1 MAVRRSTQHVVALLV
16 AAVAAFAVVLVAPVR
31 VDGGE
36 VAWGES
42 CAEATVAQATI
53 NVGMVVDFGILKG
66 AGDPTGQRVTCVPVP
81 SGSSGIQLLE
91 AAGHDY
97 RLNGSGLLCAIDG
110 LPAGNECGE
119 RTPSGSYRYW
129 AYFHGAGSSW
139 SYSGIGPAYYR
150 ATAGGVEGWHFVEG
164 TGNPGD
170 PPPRRAPTAICP
182 VAPPPTAPPT
192 TRGPATPTTV
202 PIAPSVPSPA
212 PGGQPVDPGADP
224 SANPAGNEPGP
235 TTTVPGAAPA
245 IDTSDPTD
253 GTTDGTAT
261 DPSVPTGGP
270 AGGAPTGTE
279 AGDGGDRTDV
289 TILATAQ
296 RGSSGSGA
304 GGGAPLATIGAVL
317 VVAALGGVAA
327 WRFRS
332 RSDDIG

>member
-66 AGDPTGQRVTCVPVP
+66 AGDPRGQRVTCVPVP

-129 AYFHGAGSSW
+129 AYFHSAGSSW
-139 SYSGIGPAYYR
+139 SYSGIGPSSYR
-150 ATAGGVEGWHFVEG
+150 ATAPVVEGWHFVEG
-164 TGNPGD
+164 AGNPGD
-170 PPPRRAPTAICP
+170 PPPRRAPTTICP

-192 TRGPATPTTV
+192 TPRPVAPTTTPV
-202 PIAPSVPSPA
+202 TPSVPSPA
-212 PGGQPVDPGADP
+212 PSGPSVDPGAAP
-224 SANPAGNEPGP
+224 SGNAPAA
-235 TTTVPGAAPA
+235 TTTVPGATPA
-245 IDTSDPTD
+245 DGTPDPTD
-253 GTTDGTAT
+253 GSTDGSAT
-261 DPSVPTGGP
+261 DPSVS
-270 AGGAPTGTE
+270 AGEPGAGAPTGTV
-279 AGDGGDRTDV
+279 AGHGGDATDV
-289 TILATAQ
+289 TILTAAQ
-296 RGSSGSGA
+296 SGSSGSGA
-304 GGGAPLATIGAVL
+304 GGGAPLATIVVVL

-327 WRFRS
+327 WRFRF